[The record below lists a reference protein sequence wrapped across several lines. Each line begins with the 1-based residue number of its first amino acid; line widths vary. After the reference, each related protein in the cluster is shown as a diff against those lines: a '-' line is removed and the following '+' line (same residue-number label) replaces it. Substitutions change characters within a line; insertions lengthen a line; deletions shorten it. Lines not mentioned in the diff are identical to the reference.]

1 MRSEVYTMIFSF
13 ITTSRFE
20 KSYDTLIVNAEKWRK
35 SNRENE
41 KERKALLRSNTISIE
56 YKIRQLR
63 AQAFSIY
70 LYSCETGTLAAE
82 LKRKVQTLEMRSH
95 RTILGISQL
104 GHIAND
110 QVQSKFN
117 STLPTYPNPTTG
129 DLTTVKKR
137 KLNWYGYVT
146 RSGGLT
152 KQFFKEP

>member
-20 KSYDTLIVNAEKWRK
+20 NSYDTLIVNAEKWRK

-95 RTILGISQL
+95 
-104 GHIAND
+104 IAND

-117 STLPTYPNPTTG
+117 STLPTYPNPTPG